1 MLLDKGSECEI
12 DIEAQRLYLIGK
24 GVDVETMSD
33 DEIKTANT
41 GDQVFLKI
49 NAKILDAIE
58 DIAIE
63 IVI

>member
-1 MLLDKGSECEI
+1 M
-12 DIEAQRLYLIGK
+12 GK
-24 GVDVETMSD
+24 GVNVETMSD
-33 DEIKTANT
+33 EEIKLANT

-63 IVI
+63 ITI

>member
-1 MLLDKGSECEI
+1 
-12 DIEAQRLYLIGK
+12 
-24 GVDVETMSD
+24 MSD